1 MILFL
6 VGLLGFHFSI
16 DGMKVLMENIFANGG
31 YFYLLIF
38 VGLFIPNVIT
48 MFFVRDMELENC
60 VMLHKKV
67 LNY

>member
-38 VGLFIPNVIT
+38 VGLFIAA
-48 MFFVRDMELENC
+48 
-60 VMLHKKV
+60 
-67 LNY
+67 